1 MRAGTRHRHSRAMAL
16 HPGLLP
22 PPATTAPVRR
32 PTARGQAARRAPGG
46 GRGGRRAAR
55 LLVSAAL
62 ATGIVAVALPRV
74 AGARWD
80 DIAHALASVSLAQLV
95 LLGLVWLA
103 GLWVHTPAL
112 TAALPGLSHRRA
124 LLLNLTGSFVS
135 NLLPLG
141 GAAGTVANW
150 RMARSWG
157 FASPAFA
164 RWALVTNLFDT
175 ALKLALPGVAL
186 LWLAAAGLGT
196 GGTVGTAAYVGL
208 GLLTAVVL
216 GAWLVA
222 RDDRAVTW
230 AGRCADRVGARFL
243 VLRPPPEGYAARAA
257 AFRRD
262 SAALVAAGW
271 GRMAAGKLAYAFLQ
285 AALLWLSLRVL
296 GSWVSPAVVLAAFA
310 VERILSMV
318 VITPGATG
326 VVEVGM
332 TGVLAALGVDPT
344 AAAAGVLLYRAFTFG
359 MEIPVGGLSMLAW
372 SVRGRGRLEAPTLG

>member
-1 MRAGTRHRHSRAMAL
+1 MRLPVTDRHSPLMAL
-16 HPGLLP
+16 HLGLIP
-22 PPATTAPVRR
+22 PSASTAPLRFAAAWAQ
-32 PTARGQAARRAPGG
+32 PARRAPGG
-46 GRGGRRAAR
+46 GRGGRRAAK
-55 LLVSAAL
+55 LLVSGAL
-62 ATGIVAVALPRV
+62 ATGIVALALPRV
-74 AGARWD
+74 AGAEWD
-80 DIAHALASVSLAQLV
+80 DIAHALASLSAAHLV
-95 LLGLVWLA
+95 LLTLVWLA
-103 GLWVHTPAL
+103 GLWAHTPAL

-157 FASPAFA
+157 FAPPAFA

-186 LWLAAAGLGT
+186 LWLAAAGVEA
-196 GGTVGTAAYVGL
+196 GGAVGTAAYIGL
-208 GLLTAVVL
+208 GLLTVVVL
-216 GAWLVA
+216 ALWLLA
-222 RDDRAVTW
+222 RDERAVTFL
-230 AGRCADRVGARFL
+230 GRLADRACERVRFL
-243 VLRPPPEGYAARAA
+243 TPPAEGYAARAA

-262 SAALVAAGW
+262 SAALIASGW
-271 GRMAAGKLAYAFLQ
+271 WRMAFGKIAYAVLQ
-285 AALLWLSLRVL
+285 AGLLWLSLRVL

-332 TGVLAALGVDPT
+332 TGVLVALGVDPT
-344 AAAAGVLLYRAFTFG
+344 MSAAGVLLYRAFTFG

-372 SVRGRGRLEAPTLG
+372 SLSRRPALTA

>member
-1 MRAGTRHRHSRAMAL
+1 MAL
-16 HPGLLP
+16 HLGLLP
-22 PPATTAPVRR
+22 PPATTAPLRR
-32 PTARGQAARRAPGG
+32 STARDQTARRAPGG
-46 GRGGRRAAR
+46 GRGGRRAAK
-55 LLVSAAL
+55 LLVSGAL
-62 ATGIVAVALPRV
+62 ATGILALALPRV

-80 DIAHALASVSLAQLV
+80 DIAHALASLSLAH
-95 LLGLVWLA
+95 LLLLTLVWLA
-103 GLWVHTPAL
+103 GLWAHTPAL

-150 RMARSWG
+150 RMARTWG

-186 LWLAAAGLGT
+186 LWLADAGVEAGAVGAA
-196 GGTVGTAAYVGL
+196 AFVGL
-208 GLLTAVVL
+208 GLLTSVVVVL
-216 GAWLVA
+216 WLLA
-222 RDDRAVTW
+222 RDDRTVTFL
-230 AGRCADRVGARFL
+230 GRLADRACARLRF
-243 VLRPPPEGYAARAA
+243 LRPPAEGYAVRAA

-262 SAALVAAGW
+262 SAALIASGW
-271 GRMAAGKLAYAFLQ
+271 WRMAFGKIAYAALQ
-285 AALLWLSLRVL
+285 AVLLWLSLRVL

-332 TGVLAALGVDPT
+332 TGVLVALGVDPT
-344 AAAAGVLLYRAFTFG
+344 MSAAGVLLYRAFTFG

-372 SVRGRGRLEAPTLG
+372 SLSRRPALAV

>member
-1 MRAGTRHRHSRAMAL
+1 MAL
-16 HPGLLP
+16 HLGLLP
-22 PPATTAPVRR
+22 PPATTAPLRR
-32 PTARGQAARRAPGG
+32 PTARDQAARRAPGG
-46 GRGGRRAAR
+46 GRGGRRAAK
-55 LLVSAAL
+55 LLVSGAL
-62 ATGIVAVALPRV
+62 ATGILALALPRV
-74 AGARWD
+74 AGAQWD
-80 DIAHALASVSLAQLV
+80 DIAHALASLSVAH
-95 LLGLVWLA
+95 LLLLTLVWLA
-103 GLWVHTPAL
+103 GLWAHTPAL

-175 ALKLALPGVAL
+175 TLKLALPGVAL
-186 LWLAAAGLGT
+186 LWLAAAGVEA
-196 GGTVGTAAYVGL
+196 GGAVGTAAYVGL
-208 GLLTAVVL
+208 GLLTAVVVVL
-216 GAWLVA
+216 WFLA
-222 RDDRAVTW
+222 RDDRTVTFL
-230 AGRCADRVGARFL
+230 GRLADRIASRVRF
-243 VLRPPPEGYAARAA
+243 VRPPAEGYAARAA

-262 SAALVAAGW
+262 SAALIASGW
-271 GRMAAGKLAYAFLQ
+271 WRMALGKIAYAALQ
-285 AALLWLSLRVL
+285 AVLLWLSLRVL

-326 VVEVGM
+326 LVEVGM
-332 TGVLAALGVDPT
+332 AGVLVALGVDPT
-344 AAAAGVLLYRAFTFG
+344 MSAAGVLLYRAFTFG

-372 SVRGRGRLEAPTLG
+372 SLSRRTALTA

>member
-1 MRAGTRHRHSRAMAL
+1 MAL
-16 HPGLLP
+16 HPGPLP
-22 PPATTAPVRR
+22 LPAATAPVRR
-32 PTARGQAARRAPGG
+32 PTAWDQAAGRAPGG

-55 LLVSAAL
+55 LLVSGAL
-62 ATGIVAVALPRV
+62 ATGILALALPRV
-74 AGARWD
+74 AGAQWD
-80 DIAHALASVSLAQLV
+80 DIGHALASLSLDH
-95 LLGLVWLA
+95 LLLLTVVWLA
-103 GLWVHTPAL
+103 GLWAHTPAL

-186 LWLAAAGLGT
+186 VGLAAAGVE
-196 GGTVGTAAYVGL
+196 GGGAVGTAASVGL
-208 GLLTAVVL
+208 ALLAAVVL
-216 GAWLVA
+216 TLWLLA
-222 RDDRAVTW
+222 RDDRAVTFL
-230 AGRCADRVGARFL
+230 GRCADRLCARVR
-243 VLRPPPEGYAARAA
+243 VLRPPVEGYAARAA
-257 AFRRD
+257 TFRRD
-262 SAALVAAGW
+262 SAALIASGW
-271 GRMAAGKLAYAFLQ
+271 WRMVAGKLAYAVLQ
-285 AALLWLSLRVL
+285 GCLLWLSLRVL

-332 TGVLAALGVDPT
+332 TGVLVALRVDPT

-372 SVRGRGRLEAPTLG
+372 SLGGRERREAPTLG

>member
-1 MRAGTRHRHSRAMAL
+1 MAL
-16 HPGLLP
+16 HLGLLP

-32 PTARGQAARRAPGG
+32 ATPRDQTARRAPGG
-46 GRGGRRAAR
+46 GRGGGRAAK
-55 LLVSAAL
+55 LLLSGAL
-62 ATGIVAVALPRV
+62 ATGILALALPKV
-74 AGARWD
+74 AGAEWA
-80 DIAHALASVSLAQLV
+80 DIAHALASLSLAH
-95 LLGLVWLA
+95 LLLLTVVWLV

-112 TAALPGLSHRRA
+112 TAAMPGLSHRRA

-157 FASPAFA
+157 FASPVFA

-186 LWLAAAGLGT
+186 LWLAAAGVET
-196 GGTVGTAAYVGL
+196 GGAVGTAAYVGL
-208 GLLTAVVL
+208 GLLTAVVVAL
-216 GAWLVA
+216 WLLA
-222 RDDRAVTW
+222 RDDRAVTFL
-230 AGRCADRVGARFL
+230 GRLADRVSARVRFL
-243 VLRPPPEGYAARAA
+243 TPPTEGYAVRAA

-262 SAALVAAGW
+262 SAALVASGW
-271 GRMAAGKLAYAFLQ
+271 WRMALGKVGYAVLQ
-285 AALLWLSLRVL
+285 AGLLWLSLRVL
-296 GSWVSPAVVLAAFA
+296 GTAVSPAVVLAAFA

-326 VVEVGM
+326 VVEIGM
-332 TGVLAALGVDPT
+332 TGVLVTLGVDPT
-344 AAAAGVLLYRAFTFG
+344 MSAAGVLLYRAFTFG

-372 SVRGRGRLEAPTLG
+372 SLRRRSALAA